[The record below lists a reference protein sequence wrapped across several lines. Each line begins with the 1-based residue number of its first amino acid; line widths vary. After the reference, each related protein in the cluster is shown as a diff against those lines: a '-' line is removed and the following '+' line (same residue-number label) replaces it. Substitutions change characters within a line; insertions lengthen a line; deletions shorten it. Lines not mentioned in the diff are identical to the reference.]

1 VFAGCGPDHEH
12 GDLRR
17 WRLDCT
23 VAERDGPD
31 CAPSL
36 DNPSRLYLIIAVEG
50 TLHVGGIEAK
60 APRFLEDTMSNVSYA
75 ADTKA
80 KIALTPS
87 RLVVKRVA
95 LALAVTLSLAAAADY
110 GYGYLTTGRYLETT
124 DDAYVKADSTIIAPK
139 VSGYISEVLVADNEK
154 VAAGQLL
161 ARIDDRDF
169 RTALAQAR
177 ADVAAA
183 AAAVR
188 NLDSQI
194 ELQEPLIKQQAAE
207 VDAADANLK
216 FAEQER
222 SRYDELMKSGSGT
235 VQRAQQTDAAL
246 RAQTA
251 QLQQGKAGLI
261 AANKKIE
268 VLSTERAKAVAQ
280 LDHARA
286 VEQQAALNLS
296 YTQITAPVRGTV
308 GARTLRVGQYVQA
321 GTQLMAV
328 VPLDQVYVVANFK
341 ETQLTHVRNGQPVE
355 IRIDSFRSTR
365 LKGHVDSLSPTSGLE
380 FALLP
385 PDNATGNFTKIV
397 QRVPVKIV
405 LDDQSLN
412 GLLRPG
418 ISAVPTV
425 NTKAAIVAEREAK
438 KHLAAMGLEPRSASW
453 RASSSPDGQ
462 SFQH

>member
-1 VFAGCGPDHEH
+1 MPMASYIVETSAKIG
-12 GDLRR
+12 LR
-17 WRLDCT
+17 
-23 VAERDGPD
+23 
-31 CAPSL
+31 
-36 DNPSRLYLIIAVEG
+36 PSRRAIKRAV
-50 TLHVGGIEAK
+50 L
-60 APRFLEDTMSNVSYA
+60 
-75 ADTKA
+75 
-80 KIALTPS
+80 
-87 RLVVKRVA
+87 A
-95 LALAVTLSLAAAADY
+95 LALMVGVAGTADF

-124 DDAYVKADSTIIAPK
+124 DDAYVKADSTIVAPK
-139 VSGYISEVLVADNEK
+139 VSGYLADVLVADNEPVK
-154 VAAGQLL
+154 AGQLL

-169 RTALAQAR
+169 RTSLRQAQ
-177 ADVAAA
+177 ADVAASE
-183 AAAVR
+183 AAVK
-188 NLDSQI
+188 NLNAQI
-194 ELQEPLIKQQAAE
+194 ELQEPLIRQQAAD
-207 VDAADANLK
+207 VDATEANLK
-216 FAEQER
+216 FAQQER
-222 SRYDELMKSGSGT
+222 TRYDDLMKSGSGT

-251 QLQQGKAGLI
+251 QLLQGKAGLA

-268 VLSTERAKAVAQ
+268 VLSAERTKAVAQ

-296 YTQITAPVRGTV
+296 YTQITAAVEGTV

-328 VPLDQVYVVANFK
+328 VPLDAVYVVANFK

-355 IRIDSFRSTR
+355 LYVDSFQSNR
-365 LKGHVDSLSPTSGLE
+365 LKGHVDSLAPASGLE

-418 ISAVPTV
+418 MSAVPTV
-425 NTKAAIVAEREAK
+425 NTKAAVVAEREAEK
-438 KHLAAMGLEPRSASW
+438 RRAALSPVAELAVRPAGNLQAVLDNPSNSNPIIEMLRPMHPASPARREP
-453 RASSSPDGQ
+453 
-462 SFQH
+462 